1 MLNSGVNLIKGQI
14 IHNKY
19 YILKTLGSD
28 AVSETFLAKDVSRLG
43 LRRYIIQRFRSI
55 SDNYSAKSI
64 KLLLSQEANL
74 WQQLSS
80 KNEQIPQLYEYFTIG
95 QDFYVVRQ
103 WIKGIT
109 LQHRIE
115 KHGVISDVEVKEI
128 LISILFVLKY
138 IHSYGLYYRQLKPSN
153 IILSK
158 DNQSSIFTPKQ
169 YLPIPIYFSGVE
181 QLTVASELEQYNLV
195 IAQQNEHSFSAFEQT
210 KSNCCGDLY
219 SLGLTAI
226 YLLTGKTP
234 TQLNWDITSKQDCWQ
249 TDLVKVINRAISPH
263 PWERFTSADEMLQAL
278 YSHPIFLSDS
288 GFSSP
293 QKKLSLNLDVKTS
306 SILFGI
312 GLLSMGMVYSL
323 ANHDSTQ
330 LVVKYQSNDSN
341 DLLLSSPEAQTKSP
355 LKPTPIFAKSR
366 EIPVVAVGTTQEK
379 IINSLGQPT
388 EQSKG
393 YWINTTALS
402 YKKMATEKFDLGYLV
417 DLDTNKVRQTEI
429 CFHQSFKDL
438 ATIQQT
444 VEKILLDEYSPEI
457 KKDIEQVFL
466 NKSKQANLTTN
477 NFKGVVERNS
487 YNNLY
492 IGIWDK
498 QFH

>member
-1 MLNSGVNLIKGQI
+1 MKGQI
-14 IHNKY
+14 IQNKY
-19 YILKTLGSD
+19 YILKILSSD
-28 AVSETFLAKDVSRLG
+28 AISETFLAKDVSRFG
-43 LRRYIIQRFRSI
+43 LRRYIIHRFRSI
-55 SDNYSAKSI
+55 SNNYQAKSI

-80 KNEQIPQLYEYFTIG
+80 KNEQIPQLYEYFTLG

-109 LQHRIE
+109 LQHRVE
-115 KHGVISDVEVKEI
+115 KHGVISDIEVKEI

-138 IHSYGLYYRQLKPSN
+138 IHSYGLCYRQLKPSN
-153 IILSK
+153 IILSE
-158 DNQSSIFTPKQ
+158 DNQGNIFTRKQ

-181 QLTVASELEQYNLV
+181 QLTVESELEQYNLV
-195 IAQQNEHSFSAFEQT
+195 IAKQNEHSFSAFEQT
-210 KSNCCGDLY
+210 ESNCHGDLY

-234 TQLNWDITSKQDCWQ
+234 TQFSWDITSKQGCWQ

-263 PWERFTSADEMLQAL
+263 LWERFTSADEMLQAL
-278 YSHPIFLSDS
+278 YSHPIFISDS
-288 GFSSP
+288 AVSPP
-293 QKKLSLNLDVKTS
+293 QKKLSLNLDLKVS

-312 GLLSMGMVYSL
+312 GLLSMGMVYAV

-330 LVVKYQSNDSN
+330 PVVKYQSNDSN
-341 DLLLSSPEAQTKSP
+341 DSVVSLPQSLTKSP
-355 LKPTPIFAKSR
+355 VKPTATLSKSR
-366 EIPVVAVGTTQEK
+366 EIPVIAVGTTQEK
-379 IINSLGQPT
+379 LIDLLGQPT

-393 YWINTTALS
+393 YWINTKALS
-402 YKKMATEKFDLGYLV
+402 YKNMATGQFDLGYLV

-438 ATIQQT
+438 AIIQQT

-457 KKDIEQVFL
+457 QRDIEQVFL
-466 NKSKQANLTTN
+466 NKSSQENLITD

-487 YNNLY
+487 HNNLY